1 MAIPK
6 DKIKKQQEA
15 NEKLKKVIASL
26 SAINP
31 DKSKKISFLPKP
43 KKRETK
49 STSSAIK
56 EFGDIFAKDNSEVDY
71 NSDPGLRG
79 AYDMPGVY
87 DFETNPMS
95 GWKKGG
101 RLKKAKKK
109 ASRKRAALRGQ
120 RSELRGS

>member
-1 MAIPK
+1 M
-6 DKIKKQQEA
+6 
-15 NEKLKKVIASL
+15 
-26 SAINP
+26 
-31 DKSKKISFLPKP
+31 SKKIEDRLTKNKELATLISNLKGIGGDKP
-43 KKRETK
+43 TKVKPPSKRKTSKNK
-49 STSSAIK
+49 STGAIMK
-56 EFGDIFAKDNSEVDY
+56 EVGDLFEKDNSEVDY

-109 ASRKRAALRGQ
+109 APRKRAALRGQ